1 MKSSQLILVKN
12 KNKMVEYSYER
23 KKISEINPD
32 AVLWDNLDDAIIGIT
47 EDGRVVYD
55 IGMLEKVVWRNNK
68 KYMTSDEA
76 REWVSYNILQSYV
89 GEHTPIHIWTI
100 PTSEE
105 EE

>member
-1 MKSSQLILVKN
+1 MKSLQLILVKN
-12 KNKMVEYSYER
+12 KNKMVEDSYER

-68 KYMTSDEA
+68 KYMSPDEA

-100 PTSEE
+100 TSEE